1 MTRLSVAAYNRLIA
15 GSTTNQTARNTQNQ
29 AAGSEFQARL
39 DTYHAELHL
48 RGLATIYRTRPDI
61 KQLDRGRA
69 VIVGRG
75 PVDYIAWLPNGR
87 CVFFDAKRRA
97 GDAFTMG
104 RDAEHQLDWL
114 RTMAGYGHAAGL
126 LVWWA
131 DYGECRWHPIA
142 GIDKRVRRPEGVAV
156 RDVDWL
162 PTVAG

>member
-1 MTRLSVAAYNRLIA
+1 MTRITAAEYRRLT
-15 GSTTNQTARNTQNQ
+15 GTDNNQTDRNTQNQ
-29 AAGSEFQARL
+29 ATGADFQARL

-48 RGLATIYRTRPDI
+48 RRLATVYRTQPEI

-75 PVDYIAWLPNGR
+75 PVDYMAWLPNGH

-97 GDAFTMG
+97 GAAFTMG
-104 RDAEHQLDWL
+104 KDAEHQLDWL
-114 RTMAGYGHAAGL
+114 RTMADYGHAAGL

-142 GIDKRVRRPEGVAV
+142 GIDKRVRRPEGVGV
-156 RDVDWL
+156 RDVEWL
-162 PTVAG
+162 PTLDAR